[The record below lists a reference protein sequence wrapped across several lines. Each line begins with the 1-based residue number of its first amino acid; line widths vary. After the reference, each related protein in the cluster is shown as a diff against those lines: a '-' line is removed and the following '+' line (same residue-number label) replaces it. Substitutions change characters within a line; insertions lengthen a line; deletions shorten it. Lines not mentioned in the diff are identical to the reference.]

1 MKAEIY
7 QWVRI
12 LATFYILFTAVL
24 QLMPDRKYERYIRS
38 FMGLLLIYM
47 LCTPLFSFLRG
58 SREMIGDFA
67 DYYNE
72 EVHLLEQKETQDLQG
87 FYIRK
92 GFRQE
97 LASQIAKKCEDAGIK
112 IQETIV
118 DIEGE
123 TISVEL
129 KADQNKGGAMINSG
143 RASGSKS
150 RISEFL
156 QKGMT
161 KQQWIVILLL
171 GLLLSVIALP
181 VSKKSSTPK
190 QTILMDNSTQST
202 DEIQSSLERRL
213 QNILENVE
221 GVGEVKVMLMT
232 EEQQGIYRSGETE
245 VRGVLI
251 AAEGASDPVVVQK
264 IQQAVM
270 ALFQIEAHKIKIMKM
285 K

>member
-1 MKAEIY
+1 M
-7 QWVRI
+7 
-12 LATFYILFTAVL
+12 
-24 QLMPDRKYERYIRS
+24 
-38 FMGLLLIYM
+38 
-47 LCTPLFSFLRG
+47 
-58 SREMIGDFA
+58 
-67 DYYNE
+67 
-72 EVHLLEQKETQDLQG
+72 
-87 FYIRK
+87 
-92 GFRQE
+92 
-97 LASQIAKKCEDAGIK
+97 
-112 IQETIV
+112 
-118 DIEGE
+118 
-123 TISVEL
+123 
-129 KADQNKGGAMINSG
+129 NSG

-251 AAEGASDPVVVQK
+251 AAEGVSDPVVPQE
-264 IQQAVM
+264 IQQAVR
-270 ALFQIEAHKIKIMKM
+270 AVFHIEAHKIKIMKM

>member
-1 MKAEIY
+1 M
-7 QWVRI
+7 
-12 LATFYILFTAVL
+12 
-24 QLMPDRKYERYIRS
+24 
-38 FMGLLLIYM
+38 
-47 LCTPLFSFLRG
+47 
-58 SREMIGDFA
+58 
-67 DYYNE
+67 
-72 EVHLLEQKETQDLQG
+72 
-87 FYIRK
+87 
-92 GFRQE
+92 
-97 LASQIAKKCEDAGIK
+97 
-112 IQETIV
+112 
-118 DIEGE
+118 
-123 TISVEL
+123 
-129 KADQNKGGAMINSG
+129 NSG

-213 QNILENVE
+213 QNIRENVE

>member
-1 MKAEIY
+1 M
-7 QWVRI
+7 
-12 LATFYILFTAVL
+12 
-24 QLMPDRKYERYIRS
+24 
-38 FMGLLLIYM
+38 
-47 LCTPLFSFLRG
+47 
-58 SREMIGDFA
+58 
-67 DYYNE
+67 
-72 EVHLLEQKETQDLQG
+72 
-87 FYIRK
+87 
-92 GFRQE
+92 
-97 LASQIAKKCEDAGIK
+97 
-112 IQETIV
+112 
-118 DIEGE
+118 
-123 TISVEL
+123 
-129 KADQNKGGAMINSG
+129 NSG

-232 EEQQGIYRSGETE
+232 GEQQGIYRSGETE

>member
-7 QWVRI
+7 QWIRI

-24 QLMPDRKYERYIRS
+24 QLMPDKKYERYIRS

-58 SREMIGDFA
+58 SREMIGDFSQH
-67 DYYNE
+67 YSE
-72 EVHLLEQKETQDLQG
+72 EVQNLEQKETQDLQG

-97 LASQIAKKCEDAGIK
+97 LSEQITKKCEDAGIK
-112 IQETIV
+112 VQETVV
-118 DIEGE
+118 DIEGD
-123 TISVEL
+123 TISVVL
-129 KADQNKGGAMINSG
+129 RIAQSISG
-143 RASGSKS
+143 EQERKS

-181 VSKKSSTPK
+181 VSKKNSTPK
-190 QTILMDNSTQST
+190 QTILTDDSTQNT
-202 DEIQSSLERRL
+202 EEIQSSLERRL

-232 EEQQGIYRSGETE
+232 EEQQGIYRFGETE